1 VKSNAN
7 FPLLLHKLRRDEDGG
22 IALYAT
28 VLIGSI
34 MGMVG
39 LVIDGGSF
47 LHLHSNLQEVADA
60 AALAGAVE
68 LDGASD
74 AITRATAA
82 ANAIADPSTGNKVN
96 WSNVAVSGVQITTPI
111 FYSSLNPDTTTT
123 NPQNATYIQ
132 VTTVSRQ
139 VAPTFIA
146 ALVGTNQTT
155 SASAV
160 AENSLSS
167 GVCAPLQ
174 SVLCNPFEGTESN
187 PGNANNFASSISAGT
202 MVHLVNGAGAAGNW
216 GLIEAPNEN
225 GNPHNQTPFWAETS
239 AASCVNGPQGTTDTG
254 NVAKFAQAG
263 MNVRFDSPQAAGDQS
278 LSAPV
283 VIDGFTSNGSGY
295 NCNRIDPNICPPPN
309 GNTCSGIPATPAGF
323 AQADSNPTAYDNS
336 CNNNPGSCPLPRD
349 RTLTNNMGNGVN
361 ASDLQAYWK
370 NHHSGSL
377 PANVSTRY
385 QIYQQE
391 ASGTATFTAAS
402 EAAEPHAPVCAK
414 STVGNAS
421 RRIINVGVV
430 DCSYWGI
437 TGKKTLPPTT
447 LYAQFFMT
455 EPALGDG
462 SIYAEF
468 VGAFGVASNSPTTA
482 NQPANAIHQVV
493 QLVR

>member
-1 VKSNAN
+1 MKNKTH
-7 FPLLLHKLRRDEDGG
+7 FPLFLRKLLKDDDGG
-22 IALYAT
+22 IALYTT
-28 VLIGSI
+28 VLIGTI

-47 LHLHSNLQEVADA
+47 FHLHSNLQEVADA
-60 AALAGAVE
+60 AALAGAAE

-82 ANAIADPSTGNKVN
+82 ANAIADPSNAPNSNQVN
-96 WSNVAVSGVQITTPI
+96 WSNVAVSGVQITTPV

-123 NPQNATYIQ
+123 DPKQAYYIQ

-139 VAPTFIA
+139 VTPSFIA
-146 ALVGTNQTT
+146 ALVTTNQTT

-174 SVLCNPFEGTESN
+174 SFLCNPFETTETN
-187 PGNANNFASSISAGT
+187 KGNANNFASNVSAGT

-239 AASCVNGPQGTTDTG
+239 AGSCTNGPQGTTDTG

-263 MNVRFDSPQAAGDQS
+263 MNVRFDSPIASGDQS

-283 VIDGFTSNGSGY
+283 VIDGFTSSGSGF
-295 NCNRIDPNICPPPN
+295 NCNRYAPSQ
-309 GNTCSGIPATPAGF
+309 GGSGQPTPAGSGPDWSQYTD
-323 AQADSNPTAYDNS
+323 ASGVPANYSTLCSTPST
-336 CNNNPGSCPLPRD
+336 SCPLPRD
-349 RTLTNNMGNGVN
+349 RTITNNMGNGVN
-361 ASDLQAYWK
+361 AADLQAYWQ

-377 PANVSTRY
+377 PAGATTRY

-391 ASGTATFTAAS
+391 VAGTAAFTAAS
-402 EAAEPHAPVCAK
+402 EAA
-414 STVGNAS
+414 
-421 RRIINVGVV
+421 R
-430 DCSYWGI
+430 
-437 TGKKTLPPTT
+437 TT
-447 LYAQFFMT
+447 RAGL
-455 EPALGDG
+455 
-462 SIYAEF
+462 
-468 VGAFGVASNSPTTA
+468 
-482 NQPANAIHQVV
+482 
-493 QLVR
+493 R